1 MPYPA
6 FDRSRLKLKPLA
18 ERKHDLDLSAILPL
32 EDPLPPFEHPSL
44 PIIAECIRQARE
56 RNAAVILMM
65 GAHVLRAGV
74 QRFLIDLM
82 ECKLV
87 THIAM
92 NGAGP
97 IHDWE
102 LALIGATT
110 ESVARYIQ
118 TGEFGLWEETG
129 RMNDVIA
136 QASLGRQPSEF
147 GLGEALG
154 RAIRDGDF
162 PHKDLSLLAAGV
174 RLGVPV
180 TVHVGIGYDIIHEHP
195 NCDGAALGQLSYQDF
210 LIFAKSVE
218 NLEGGVLLNFGS
230 AVMGPEVYLKALSMA
245 RNVAHQEGREIRRFT
260 TAAFDLMPLTPPAPP
275 SQGGEERW
283 HEPPKTD
290 PRYYYRPWK
299 TILVRTVADG
309 GESFY
314 VQGDHRATVPALWR
328 DLVRLK

>member
-6 FDRSRLKLKPLA
+6 FDRSRLRIQPLA
-18 ERKHDLDLSAILPL
+18 NRRHDLDLSAIVPL
-32 EDPLPPFEHPSL
+32 DAPLPPFDHPAISAL
-44 PIIAECIRQARE
+44 GRCLAEPKRRGAAR
-56 RNAAVILMM
+56 ILMM

-74 QRFLIDLM
+74 SRYLIDLM
-82 ECKLV
+82 ERGLV
-87 THIAM
+87 THVAM

-102 LALIGATT
+102 FALIGATT

-129 RMNDVIA
+129 RMNDAIRA
-136 QASLGRQPSEF
+136 GARDGL

-154 RAIRDGDF
+154 RAILDGPF
-162 PHKDLSLLAAGV
+162 PHKDVSVLAAGV

-180 TVHVGIGYDIIHEHP
+180 TVHVGIGHDIIHEHP
-195 NCDGAALGQLSYQDF
+195 NCDGAALGQTSYRDF
-210 LIFAKSVE
+210 LIFTETATK
-218 NLEGGVLLNFGS
+218 LEGGVMLNFGT

-245 RNVAHQEGREIRRFT
+245 RNVAHQEGRVIKHFT
-260 TAAFDLMPLTPPAPP
+260 TAVFDLIPI
-275 SQGGEERW
+275 GGDARRQA
-283 HEPPKTD
+283 PKTD
-290 PRYYYRPWK
+290 PQYYYRPWK

-314 VQGDHRATVPALWR
+314 VQGDHRATVPHLYRAALAAGG
-328 DLVRLK
+328 

>member
-1 MPYPA
+1 
-6 FDRSRLKLKPLA
+6 
-18 ERKHDLDLSAILPL
+18 
-32 EDPLPPFEHPSL
+32 
-44 PIIAECIRQARE
+44 
-56 RNAAVILMM
+56 MM

-74 QRFLIDLM
+74 SRYLIDLM
-82 ECKLV
+82 ERGFI

-110 ESVARYIQ
+110 ESVARYIR

-129 RMNDVIA
+129 RMNDLIRA
-136 QASLGRQPSEF
+136 GAKEGL

-154 RAIRDGDF
+154 REILDGPF
-162 PHKDLSLLAAGV
+162 PHKDISVLAAGV

-195 NCDGAALGQLSYQDF
+195 NCDGAALGQTSYQDF
-210 LIFAKSVE
+210 LIFTHAVSR
-218 NLEGGVLLNFGS
+218 LEGGVLLNFGS

-245 RNVAHQEGREIRRFT
+245 RNVAHQEGRQICHFT
-260 TAAFDLMPLTPPAPP
+260 TAVFDLIELEGDTRQQAPK
-275 SQGGEERW
+275 S
-283 HEPPKTD
+283 D

-314 VQGDHRATVPALWR
+314 VAGDHRATVPAVHRAAL
-328 DLVRLK
+328 DAEQTVRVI